1 MATVKA
7 TLTLSSSDVLS
18 SPLNIAVNAS
28 LKADSG
34 SLIRAKVKGTA
45 ADTDDLLLYKADDK
59 LERAY
64 LYISNLDPELE
75 NYIYV
80 RNETESN
87 TALCAKIG
95 GGEFAFIP
103 VAVDKTYE
111 AVDLVP
117 AAPLVIGIVKFE
129 SAKSNVSPVIAVEP
143 VTTPCAF
150 AILAVK
156 VTAALLT
163 VVVQLG

>member
-7 TLTLSSSDVLS
+7 TLSLSSTDVLT
-18 SPLNIAVNAS
+18 SPLS
-28 LKADSG
+28 LSVTANLLADSG

-45 ADTDDLLLYKADDK
+45 ADTDDLVVYKANDK

-64 LYISNLDPELE
+64 VYIKNLETEKE
-75 NYIYV
+75 NYIYL

-87 TALCAKIG
+87 TALAAKIG

-111 AVDLVP
+111 CIATRVDTLIEYGVFGLDNSAV
-117 AAPLVIGIVKFE
+117 
-129 SAKSNVSPVIAVEP
+129 S
-143 VTTPCAF
+143 
-150 AILAVK
+150 LA
-156 VTAALLT
+156 
-163 VVVQLG
+163 